1 MVLTVHHLENSQSL
15 RIVWFMEE
23 LGIDYEL
30 KLYKRDLI
38 TSLAPP
44 DLKALSPLGTA
55 PVITDDIDGVA
66 LCETNA
72 ILDYILDQP
81 GTPQQMRPA
90 VGTPER
96 VDYLFFFHAGQA
108 SLGTSVSGDFIWS
121 IVVDKVPCLVR
132 GVLKLVYSKVR
143 ETVYEPRIATFLDF
157 MESKLSSSSSSSNTT
172 TTTRDFVAG
181 SFLTAADITLIYPV
195 EQAFSMDPDR
205 EQKYPKCKA
214 WLDRMYAREAHTRA
228 LDKVGE
234 KAKIR

>member
-1 MVLTVHHLENSQSL
+1 MALTVHHLEDSQSL

-55 PVITDDIDGVA
+55 PVITDSNGVA

-72 ILDYILDQP
+72 ILDYIIDTLS
-81 GTPQQMRPA
+81 TPQQMRPA

-108 SLGTSVSGDFIWS
+108 SLGASVSGDFVWK
-121 IVVDKVPCLVR
+121 VAVDKVPCLVR
-132 GVLKLVYSKVR
+132 SVLKLVYSKVR
-143 ETVYEPRIATFLDF
+143 ETVYEPRISTFLQV
-157 MESKLSSSSSSSNTT
+157 MESKLSLPCLNSTA
-172 TTTRDFVAG
+172 RDFVAG

-195 EQAFSMDPDR
+195 EQVFSMDPDK

-214 WLDRMYAREAHTRA
+214 WLDRMHAREAFTRA
-228 LDKVGE
+228 LAKVGE
-234 KAKIR
+234 KVKTN